1 MSAIHERRY
10 RLQREREIAQ
20 RRVRETTLQYVE
32 RYENILNDL
41 NHQGLSQ
48 YVLEDI
54 QLIQAQLTHI
64 RSIATRDAFEAR
76 ELSIQVGQRIHTLP
90 RLARQ
95 LARVEAE
102 NVEYERLERERE
114 KQEILRQEHQKLQHD
129 WQEIWADWT
138 DKYSRNLAL
147 KELSNLKQKIFVQN
161 SQYTVEQI
169 QREMLHI
176 KQEAEKKANK
186 KRESDLKE
194 ANHEATKNMLE
205 QLAEEVKHANLPIS
219 ETQVLNEDLSA
230 VLSQP
235 TASFE
240 QVKSLIQ
247 KADKAMEDESIRR
260 EMVKAVYESLQHA
273 GFSVLKPKR
282 TKNETEDI
290 VIIQARRPSGNQAK
304 FKIELDGKVRY
315 EFDNYRGQSCKDDMI
330 KVLPRLSEIYGV
342 DLSDERVI
350 WSNPDDEDQE
360 MKPIT
365 PQNVHQR

>member
-76 ELSIQVGQRIHTLP
+76 ELSIQVGRRIHTLP

-114 KQEILRQEHQKLQHD
+114 KQEILRQEHQKLQHA

-138 DKYSRNLAL
+138 DKYLCTR
-147 KELSNLKQKIFVQN
+147 
-161 SQYTVEQI
+161 QI
-169 QREMLHI
+169 
-176 KQEAEKKANK
+176 
-186 KRESDLKE
+186 S
-194 ANHEATKNMLE
+194 
-205 QLAEEVKHANLPIS
+205 
-219 ETQVLNEDLSA
+219 
-230 VLSQP
+230 
-235 TASFE
+235 
-240 QVKSLIQ
+240 
-247 KADKAMEDESIRR
+247 
-260 EMVKAVYESLQHA
+260 
-273 GFSVLKPKR
+273 
-282 TKNETEDI
+282 
-290 VIIQARRPSGNQAK
+290 
-304 FKIELDGKVRY
+304 
-315 EFDNYRGQSCKDDMI
+315 
-330 KVLPRLSEIYGV
+330 
-342 DLSDERVI
+342 
-350 WSNPDDEDQE
+350 
-360 MKPIT
+360 
-365 PQNVHQR
+365 

>member
-20 RRVRETTLQYVE
+20 RRVRQTTLQYVE
-32 RYENILNDL
+32 RYENIINDL
-41 NHQGLSQ
+41 VQQGLSQ
-48 YVLEDI
+48 YVREDI
-54 QLIQAQLTHI
+54 QLIKSQINEI
-64 RSIATRDAFEAR
+64 RSIATRNAFEAR
-76 ELSIQVGQRIHTLP
+76 ELSIQVGQRIHALP
-90 RLARQ
+90 RIARQ
-95 LARVEAE
+95 LAQVEEHNA
-102 NVEYERLERERE
+102 EYERFERERE
-114 KQEILRQEHQKLQHD
+114 KQERLRQEHETLQNA
-129 WQEIWADWT
+129 WQEVWGAWT

-161 SQYTVEQI
+161 STYTPEQI
-169 QREMLHI
+169 QREMLNI
-176 KQEAEKKANK
+176 KQDAENKAK
-186 KRESDLKE
+186 KRREVDVQEAQQEAAKE
-194 ANHEATKNMLE
+194 MLV
-205 QLAEEVKHANLPIS
+205 QLAEEVKQLNLPIS
-219 ETQVLNEDLSA
+219 DTQALNADLNIM
-230 VLSQP
+230 LNQP

-273 GFSVLKPKR
+273 GFSVLKPQR
-282 TKNETEDI
+282 TKNDSEDI
-290 VIIQARRPSGNQAK
+290 VVIQARRPSGNQAK

-315 EFDNYRGQSCKDDMI
+315 EFDNYRGQSCKEDMV
-330 KVLPRLSEIYGV
+330 KVLPRLSEVYGV

-365 PQNVHQR
+365 PHNLNHH